1 MTILV
6 IGASMADIA
15 AGGALNCR
23 YCRELGAPV
32 TATIHSV
39 LAEIRAN
46 AASTREQGERFERL
60 MQAYLRTDP
69 LYADQFSDVW
79 MWSEWPGNGGRG
91 DTGIDLVARERE
103 TGGFCAIQCKFY
115 SPGHHLQ
122 KDDIDSFF
130 TASGKA
136 PFTSR
141 LIISTTDRWGK
152 NAEDALDQ
160 QQIPVARLGLSEIAQ
175 SPVEWD
181 QVWVTPGADVHLHL
195 SPKRRLRPH
204 QRTALDDVLAGFT
217 TARRGKL
224 IMACGTGK
232 TFTSLKIAEHVA
244 ADAGRHA
251 NVLFLVPSIS
261 LLSQALREW
270 TAQTET
276 AMRSFAV
283 CSDTKVGKRSENEDI
298 RAHDLA
304 FPATT
309 DPTQLIRQVAAANQ
323 AADMT
328 VIFSTYQSIA
338 TVAAAQK
345 AGLPEFDLV
354 ICDEAHRTTGV
365 TLAGQDESQ
374 FVRVHDNSYLAAA
387 RRLYMTATP
396 RLYDDNAK
404 SSAAEH
410 SAVLCS
416 MDDENYGPEFHR
428 LGFGQAVSQG
438 LLTDYKV
445 LILTVDENYIARSLQ
460 SPLADDNSELNLD
473 DAVKIVGCWN
483 GLAKR
488 SGTTSDGSGFEPGE
502 VPMRRA
508 VAFSRSIRESR
519 KLTQEFTAV
528 IDAYDAADDGMLRCD
543 VHHVDGTYNAL
554 LRNAELDWL
563 KAEVGRNECRILSN
577 ARCLSEGVDVPD
589 LDAVLF
595 LNPRNSVVDV
605 VQSVGRVMRKAEGK
619 DYGYIILPVG
629 IPSDMPPDQALADNR
644 RYKVV
649 WQVLQALRAHDDRF
663 SATVNKI
670 DLNKNK
676 PRQIMVGTVGF
687 GDGEDGAPRP
697 DAGQNAAAAAQL
709 ALDFHVDEWREAIYA
724 KIVTKVGERTYWE
737 NWAKDIAAIADR
749 HVARIRALLA
759 TPDSGIQERFDEFLA
774 GLRGNLNDSISRDN
788 AIDMLAQHLITR
800 PVFDAL
806 FEDYSFAEHNPV
818 SQVMQAMLAALDENQ
833 IDRESETL
841 QKFYASV
848 RLRASGIDNAEG
860 RQRIITELYEKFFK
874 VAFPRVA
881 ESLGIVY
888 TPVEIVDFIIRSVE
902 RVLKDQ
908 FGASISD
915 PGVHVLDPFT
925 GTGTFI
931 VRLLQSGLVSP
942 HDLARKYASE
952 LHANEILLLAYYI
965 AAINIEAAYHGL
977 AGGEYMPFSG
987 IVLTD
992 TFQMTEAGDP
1002 MDEIIFPDNNERVA
1016 NQKALDIQV
1025 IIGNPPYSVGQESE
1039 RDNNKN
1045 LVYPTLDASI
1055 RATYAAASEAGL
1067 KRNLYDSYIRAYRWA
1082 SNRIRNQGIIAFISN
1097 GSFIDN
1103 SFADG
1108 FRKTLA
1114 SEFSA
1119 IYVFNL
1125 RGNQRT
1131 SGDTSRKEGGKIF
1144 GQGSRAPIAITL
1156 LIRNSASAGPCQVRY
1171 HDVGDYLTRGQ
1182 KLDAIETFGSVD
1194 SVPWHDI
1201 TPNKSGDWINQRDE
1215 VFASLPPLGGKR
1227 DATASP
1233 LFGIYSLGVV
1243 TNRDSWAYNYSR
1255 SAVATNMGRMIEF
1268 YNRQVEDFARWIR
1281 SAKRTGTDD
1290 DVTEFIDSDPARIS
1304 WTYALKKDLRLGESA
1319 QLDATRIVPAM
1330 YRPYCRQWVY
1340 FDPQFNERVYQIPK
1354 IFPTPKHGNLV
1365 ICVSVGEARRNFS
1378 VLISDTVPDLH
1389 LQDVGAQCFPLHY
1402 YEPDDG
1408 KAETLFASPAV
1419 SAGYRRHDAITDA
1432 TLARFR
1438 LVYGAQI
1445 TKEDIFYY
1453 VYGLLHSADYRQRY
1467 SADLK
1472 KTMPGIPM
1480 VTDFD
1485 SFSYA
1490 GRTLAAL
1497 HLGYEAAQPWPLDE
1511 ITSSRTDASGQYRV
1525 QKIRFGKSGGRED
1538 KSTIVYNSN
1547 VTLGRIPQDAYRYQV
1562 NGKSAI
1568 EWIMDRYQVRTDTKT
1583 GIVNDPNDWA
1593 NEHGNPRYIL
1603 DLLKRLVTV
1612 SLETMK
1618 IVDSLPQLE
1627 ILP

>member
-1 MTILV
+1 M
-6 IGASMADIA
+6 
-15 AGGALNCR
+15 
-23 YCRELGAPV
+23 

-39 LAEIRAN
+39 LAGIRAH
-46 AASTREQGERFERL
+46 AGSAREQGEWFERL

-69 LYADQFSDVW
+69 LYAEQFSDVW

-115 SPGHHLQ
+115 GPGHHLQ

-152 NAEDALDQ
+152 NAEDALDE

-175 SPVEWD
+175 SPVRWD
-181 QVWVTPGADVHLHL
+181 QVWVRPGSAEVHLDL
-195 SPKRRLRPH
+195 TPKRRLRPH
-204 QRTALDDVLAGFT
+204 QRAALDDVFAGFST
-217 TARRGKL
+217 VSRGKL

-232 TFTSLKIAEHVA
+232 TFTALKIAERVA
-244 ADAGRHA
+244 ADVGRHA

-261 LLSQALREW
+261 LLSQTLREW

-276 AMRSFAV
+276 VMRSFAV
-283 CSDTKVGKRSENEDI
+283 CSDTKVGKRAENEDI

-309 DPTQLIRQVAAANQ
+309 DPARLIQQVAAANQ
-323 AADMT
+323 AANMT

-354 ICDEAHRTTGV
+354 VCDEAHRTTGV

-374 FVRVHDNSYLAAA
+374 FVRVHDNAYLAAA

-410 SAVLCS
+410 SVLLCS
-416 MDDENYGPEFHR
+416 MDDESIYGPELHR

-445 LILTVDENYIARSLQ
+445 LILTVDEHYIAHSLQ
-460 SPLADDNSELNLD
+460 SQLADANSELNLD

-488 SGTTSDGSGFEPGE
+488 SGTTSDGSGFQPGE
-502 VPMRRA
+502 IPMRRA
-508 VAFSRSIRESR
+508 VAFSRSIKESR

-528 IDAYDAADDGMLRCD
+528 IDAYDAADDGTLRCE
-543 VHHVDGTYNAL
+543 VHHVDGSYNAL

-619 DYGYIILPVG
+619 EYGYIILPVG

-663 SATVNKI
+663 NATVNKI

-687 GDGEDGAPRP
+687 GDGEDDASRP
-697 DAGQNAAAAAQL
+697 EAGQNAASATQL
-709 ALDFHVDEWREAIYA
+709 TLDLHVDEWRDAIYA

-737 NWAKDIAAIADR
+737 NWAKDVAAIADR
-749 HVARIRALLA
+749 HVARIKALLT
-759 TPDSGIQERFDEFLA
+759 TPGSGVQHRFDEFLT
-774 GLRGNLNDSISRDN
+774 GLRGNLNGSISRDD

-818 SQVMQAMLAALDENQ
+818 SQVMQDMLAVLDENQ
-833 IDRESETL
+833 IERESETL
-841 QKFYASV
+841 EKFYASV

-874 VAFPRVA
+874 VAFPPVA
-881 ESLGIVY
+881 ASLGIVY

-902 RVLKDQ
+902 HVLKDQ
-908 FGASISD
+908 FGASVSD
-915 PGVHVLDPFT
+915 SGVHILDPFT

-931 VRLLQSGLVSP
+931 ARLLQSGLISP
-942 HDLARKYASE
+942 HDLARKYTSE

-977 AGGEYMPFSG
+977 AGGEYLPFSG
-987 IVLTD
+987 VVLTD

-1016 NQKALDIQV
+1016 HQKSLDIRV

-1039 RDNNKN
+1039 NDNNKN
-1045 LVYPTLDASI
+1045 LSYPTLDASI
-1055 RATYAAASEAGL
+1055 RTTYAAMSEAGL
-1067 KRNLYDSYIRAYRWA
+1067 KRNLYDSYIRAFRWA
-1082 SNRIRNQGIIAFISN
+1082 SNRIKDQGVVTFVSN

-1103 SFADG
+1103 GFADG

-1131 SGDTSRKEGGKIF
+1131 SGETSRREGGKIF

-1156 LIRNSASAGPCQVRY
+1156 LVRNP
-1171 HDVGDYLTRGQ
+1171 
-1182 KLDAIETFGSVD
+1182 
-1194 SVPWHDI
+1194 
-1201 TPNKSGDWINQRDE
+1201 
-1215 VFASLPPLGGKR
+1215 
-1227 DATASP
+1227 ASP
-1233 LFGIYSLGVV
+1233 SPQGWGQSRGFGACWLCHGLVSLRVTGGVYSPRRVRARKPV
-1243 TNRDSWAYNYSR
+1243 RSQPSSR
-1255 SAVATNMGRMIEF
+1255 RAA
-1268 YNRQVEDFARWIR
+1268 AWL
-1281 SAKRTGTDD
+1281 AW
-1290 DVTEFIDSDPARIS
+1290 PAR
-1304 WTYALKKDLRLGESA
+1304 L
-1319 QLDATRIVPAM
+1319 
-1330 YRPYCRQWVY
+1330 
-1340 FDPQFNERVYQIPK
+1340 
-1354 IFPTPKHGNLV
+1354 
-1365 ICVSVGEARRNFS
+1365 
-1378 VLISDTVPDLH
+1378 
-1389 LQDVGAQCFPLHY
+1389 
-1402 YEPDDG
+1402 
-1408 KAETLFASPAV
+1408 
-1419 SAGYRRHDAITDA
+1419 
-1432 TLARFR
+1432 
-1438 LVYGAQI
+1438 
-1445 TKEDIFYY
+1445 
-1453 VYGLLHSADYRQRY
+1453 
-1467 SADLK
+1467 
-1472 KTMPGIPM
+1472 
-1480 VTDFD
+1480 
-1485 SFSYA
+1485 
-1490 GRTLAAL
+1490 RTLVTAL
-1497 HLGYEAAQPWPLDE
+1497 PMEANRRGDCPARSREASSPRV
-1511 ITSSRTDASGQYRV
+1511 TSRR
-1525 QKIRFGKSGGRED
+1525 
-1538 KSTIVYNSN
+1538 
-1547 VTLGRIPQDAYRYQV
+1547 
-1562 NGKSAI
+1562 
-1568 EWIMDRYQVRTDTKT
+1568 
-1583 GIVNDPNDWA
+1583 
-1593 NEHGNPRYIL
+1593 
-1603 DLLKRLVTV
+1603 
-1612 SLETMK
+1612 
-1618 IVDSLPQLE
+1618 
-1627 ILP
+1627 